1 MLKKI
6 WHLAGHIKVSFVLL
20 MLSALTLFI
29 GSMYGNNHFTLIRAL
44 NRTRVQDWFM
54 ANIEAHADAIWWTPL
69 LFIIMACLGV
79 NIFIC
84 AVNRMVQI
92 LSQRRSSSK
101 KRLFYLLTP
110 TLIHYGFIVI
120 ILGHL
125 LTFTGGRWETIPLE
139 TDMRIDVGPQKE
151 PLTVVSMKD
160 TFHAETSAMRH
171 RVRQTRVRLKDNQ
184 NREFVLQYLKP
195 VRIHG
200 HFLFLDKAK
209 QKKRTAPVKPKLD
222 DASKETCNQ
231 AHLFHQKT
239 PKPSG
244 LRLLIVSDP
253 GLGLII
259 SGLTVIML
267 LMGWYFIFP
276 VNGLQNSKPLR

>member
-6 WHLAGHIKVSFVLL
+6 WNMAGHIKVSFVLL
-20 MLSALTLFI
+20 MLSSLVLFI
-29 GSMYGNNHFTLIRAL
+29 GSMYANSHFTLIRAL

-54 ANIEAHADAIWWTPL
+54 ANLAAHASAIWWTPL

-84 AVNRMVQI
+84 AVNRMAQI
-92 LSQRRSSSK
+92 LVQRRTVSK

-120 ILGHL
+120 MLGHL
-125 LTFTGGRWETIPLE
+125 LTFTGGHWETIPLE
-139 TDMRIDVGPQKE
+139 TDMRIHVGSQKAL
-151 PLTVVSMKD
+151 LTVVSVQD
-160 TFHAETSAMRH
+160 AFYAPTSAMRN
-171 RVRQTRVRLKDNQ
+171 RLRQTYVRLKDNQ
-184 NREFVLQYLKP
+184 NREFVLEFLKP
-195 VRIHG
+195 VRMNG

-209 QKKRTAPVKPKLD
+209 RKKLAAPITPRPD

-244 LRLLIVSDP
+244 LRLLIISDP
-253 GLGLII
+253 GLVLII

-276 VNGLQNSKPLR
+276 ANGSKNSKP